1 MQKVFGTTLEPIEKR
16 RDKELTLGPTTLI
29 LLGLGLFALCGVCFV
44 FGYAVGQHGSPV
56 APAVGS
62 RAVKSSAAAAESQNP
77 VSATKPAASQ
87 NSFQPK
93 PTTAAPPAAG
103 AANDT
108 PAETADSGRAARSA
122 PTSRQTSQTSPS
134 ELAPIAKAAAAAV
147 VQAAL
152 PGQGGGAQT
161 AGAGG
166 PVVKQALTQISTQA
180 TSQPG
185 TWMVQIAA
193 VSHPEDAEVLVS
205 ALRKHG
211 YAVAVHRDPIDALI
225 HVQVGPFATHSDA
238 AAMRQKLL
246 NDGYNAIVQP

>member
-44 FGYAVGQHGSPV
+44 FGYAVGQHGSP
-56 APAVGS
+56 ATPAAGS
-62 RAVKSSAAAAESQNP
+62 LTVKSIAAAAQSQNP
-77 VSATKPAASQ
+77 GLPTKPAPSQ

-93 PTTAAPPAAG
+93 QATAAPPAADARND
-103 AANDT
+103 AADT
-108 PAETADSGRAARSA
+108 IAESGRAARSA
-122 PTSRQTSQTSPS
+122 PSSEHAAQGSPPAP
-134 ELAPIAKAAAAAV
+134 APITKAAAAAV

-161 AGAGG
+161 LAGG
-166 PVVKQALTQISTQA
+166 PLVRPALTQIPTQTST
-180 TSQPG
+180 QPG

-193 VSHPEDAEVLVS
+193 VSHPEDADVLVS

-211 YAVAVHRDPIDALI
+211 YAVAVHRDPVDALI
-225 HVQVGPFATHSDA
+225 HVQVGPFATHTDA